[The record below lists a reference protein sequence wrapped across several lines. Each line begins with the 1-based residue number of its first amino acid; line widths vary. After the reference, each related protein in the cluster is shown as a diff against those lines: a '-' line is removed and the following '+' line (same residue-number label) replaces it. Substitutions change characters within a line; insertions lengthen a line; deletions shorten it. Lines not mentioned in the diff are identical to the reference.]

1 MMKYRIY
8 GLILIL
14 FIFLCVS
21 TVNTSDNVTDDV
33 VNSVDDN
40 SLEHVEVLSTDT
52 DDVLTSDSVH
62 VKTFSEFE
70 NAVENVGGTIDVDK

>member
-21 TVNTSDNVTDDV
+21 TVNTSDNVSDDV

-52 DDVLTSDSVH
+52 DDV
-62 VKTFSEFE
+62 F
-70 NAVENVGGTIDVDK
+70 DK